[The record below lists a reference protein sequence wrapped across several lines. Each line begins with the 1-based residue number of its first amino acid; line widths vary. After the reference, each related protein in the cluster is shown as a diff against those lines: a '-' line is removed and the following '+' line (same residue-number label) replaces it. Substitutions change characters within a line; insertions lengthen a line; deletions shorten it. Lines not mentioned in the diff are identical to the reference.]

1 VSRGV
6 NLKKTPKILIIRIHF
21 RFRFES
27 LSIFLKRKHKKSYL
41 PDFSTRSVD
50 YWIFRKSRTQS
61 GGGYDFLAKPGLTTA
76 KNDAI
81 SAQLTN
87 LVAVVVLVVKS
98 KVPYYLQL
106 QQVMTFW
113 PI

>member
-1 VSRGV
+1 MSRGV

-50 YWIFRKSRTQS
+50 YWIFRNLVLKAAAASSGSRTRSQ
-61 GGGYDFLAKPGLTTA
+61 
-76 KNDAI
+76 I
-81 SAQLTN
+81 
-87 LVAVVVLVVKS
+87 
-98 KVPYYLQL
+98 
-106 QQVMTFW
+106 
-113 PI
+113 